1 MAKSRL
7 KKGDSVLV
15 TAGKD
20 RGKTG
25 KIVKVVDDGE
35 RVLVDRI
42 NMVKRHSKASG
53 PQQPGGIVEKE
64 APVHASNVMPI
75 CPKTNKPTRVGRIR
89 LKDGARAR
97 VARRSG
103 ELLAGS

>member
-15 TAGKD
+15 TTGKD

-25 KIVKVVDDGE
+25 KVIKVIGDGE
-35 RVLVDRI
+35 RVLVERV
-42 NMVKRHSKASG
+42 NMVKRHSKATG
-53 PQQPGGIVEKE
+53 PRQPGGIVEKE
-64 APVHASNVMPI
+64 APVHASNVMPL
-75 CPKTNKPTRVGRIR
+75 CPKTNKPTRVGRSQ
-89 LKDGARAR
+89 LKDGTRGR

-103 ELLAGS
+103 EPLAGS

>member
-25 KIVKVVDDGE
+25 KIVKIVDDGE
-35 RVLVDRI
+35 RVLVERI

-64 APVHASNVMPI
+64 ASVHASNVMPI
-75 CPKTNKPTRVGRIR
+75 CPKTNKPTRVGRTQ
-89 LKDGARAR
+89 LKDGGRAR

>member
-35 RVLVDRI
+35 RVLVERI

-75 CPKTNKPTRVGRIR
+75 CPKTNKPTRVGRTR